1 MTTIPPVSIAKISGC
16 RQLTASRHPLRK
28 NLVCLLLGSALSL
41 ASAGAESCQWSG
53 PASGNW
59 NDTGNWTPSQ
69 VPGSGDT
76 ATIPG
81 GGVAIVIDT
90 AVSISGLTVGGGS
103 SLTVAADGVLNIL
116 GNLTLNGAL
125 TNAGT
130 VNWQDGQISVSQNSS
145 WGYTGEI
152 TNQADGLFDIRCD
165 QALINGFYGNPQFH
179 NSGTL
184 RKSAGT
190 GATEFSVYFDNSG
203 TVEAQAGLLHFNSGA
218 NLGGR
223 FQADT
228 DVAIEFAGGSVAAP
242 PTIDFQGPGQ
252 VRITAANVALNGLS
266 GVMDLYGS
274 TVTGAVA
281 TGGILSLHAG
291 TCTSLT
297 VGDGGTFNFD
307 GGWLSSGASLAVA
320 SGGELNIT
328 GTLYLLGPLTNAG
341 TVNWQDGQII
351 IYQHSYD
358 GWFGEIINQ
367 AEGIFDIRCDQ
378 PLSQYDSDLPQFHN
392 AGTLR
397 KSAGTGTTEFS
408 VYFDNSGAVEFLFTI
423 SENKPVGMFIAGNT
437 PVSLVGTFT
446 VRLEDGYRP
455 NPGDT
460 FPVLRY
466 PGAVGDFTFLN
477 GLDLGNGLRLE
488 PHFTKRGLTLV
499 ATPYVEDDTP
509 TPSMIRANTG
519 VVISWPD
526 GFSGWQ
532 LYRSTDLITWEPTS
546 VTGINNTVRPS
557 TETGEYFRLKKEN

>member
-1 MTTIPPVSIAKISGC
+1 M
-16 RQLTASRHPLRK
+16 
-28 NLVCLLLGSALSL
+28 
-41 ASAGAESCQWSG
+41 
-53 PASGNW
+53 
-59 NDTGNWTPSQ
+59 
-69 VPGSGDT
+69 
-76 ATIPG
+76 
-81 GGVAIVIDT
+81 
-90 AVSISGLTVGGGS
+90 
-103 SLTVAADGVLNIL
+103 
-116 GNLTLNGAL
+116 
-125 TNAGT
+125 
-130 VNWQDGQISVSQNSS
+130 
-145 WGYTGEI
+145 
-152 TNQADGLFDIRCD
+152 
-165 QALINGFYGNPQFH
+165 
-179 NSGTL
+179 
-184 RKSAGT
+184 
-190 GATEFSVYFDNSG
+190 
-203 TVEAQAGLLHFNSGA
+203 
-218 NLGGR
+218 
-223 FQADT
+223 
-228 DVAIEFAGGSVAAP
+228 
-242 PTIDFQGPGQ
+242 
-252 VRITAANVALNGLS
+252 
-266 GVMDLYGS
+266 
-274 TVTGAVA
+274 
-281 TGGILSLHAG
+281 
-291 TCTSLT
+291 
-297 VGDGGTFNFD
+297 
-307 GGWLSSGASLAVA
+307 
-320 SGGELNIT
+320 
-328 GTLYLLGPLTNAG
+328 
-341 TVNWQDGQII
+341 NWQDGQII

-408 VYFDNSGAVEFLFTI
+408 VYFDNSGAVEGLTGSLRFNSGYAGANAREFLFTI